1 MSSRQYRLW
10 GPARAWPSSRGG
22 MVAGLVA
29 VAVCVI
35 VGVTV
40 AVRVAAAG
48 REG

>member
-1 MSSRQYRLW
+1 MSPRQYGLW
-10 GPARAWPSSRGG
+10 GPEWAWPSSRGR
-22 MVAGLVA
+22 MVVALVV